1 MKTIKNKMP
10 KIITA
15 LTVILWIPLAAS
27 AADMWD
33 ETPDLNSDAGSP
45 AFIAESYT
53 FKTESPKIDMWAKTP
68 NLDAGRQNHGVKIDG
83 DYKVVSNFNSEMY
96 AETPGLDNNV
106 PAQQPQTP
114 ESTLLAKEK

>member
-1 MKTIKNKMP
+1 MKTIKNKIP

-33 ETPDLNSDAGSP
+33 ETP
-45 AFIAESYT
+45 
-53 FKTESPKIDMWAKTP
+53 
-68 NLDAGRQNHGVKIDG
+68 
-83 DYKVVSNFNSEMY
+83 
-96 AETPGLDNNV
+96 GLDNNV
-106 PAQQPQTP
+106 HGQKPQIT